1 MFIDIGLFVPQCL
14 NDSARKRI
22 SISKSIDFDTMC
34 VLVYA
39 AMECENVPKKP
50 DLAFKL
56 LNAVKSSAGVCLHN
70 QDEWLDLIRA
80 FKEVEAKNGDAT
92 ANIVVSNKVCH
103 LWLLYIE
110 VLTLS

>member
-1 MFIDIGLFVPQCL
+1 MFIDIGLFVLRCL
-14 NDSARKRI
+14 NDGARKHV
-22 SISKSIDFDTMC
+22 SISKSVDFDTMC
-34 VLVYA
+34 MLVYA
-39 AMECENVPKKP
+39 AMECENVLKKP

-56 LNAVKSSAGVCLHN
+56 LNATNSSAGVCLHN